1 MRTMFPLFVLF
12 LATLHLIFPGTF
24 LFSLAHERVEWGSGW
39 LCAPGLPTELLG
51 ASGSALRKE
60 EEGQ

>member
-1 MRTMFPLFVLF
+1 MRTMFSPLVLF

-24 LFSLAHERVEWGSGW
+24 SFFLAHEHVEWESGW
-39 LCAPGLPTELLG
+39 LCAPGLPTEHLG
-51 ASGSALRKE
+51 ASDSALRKE